1 MNLTSKPCIL
11 AIQLFIYLHLFNI
24 LFRKCDLKKCISES
38 GIWKSFVGCGHLYHL
53 QCIVPNISVC
63 KICQDE
69 LISAMD
75 LLAKKAN
82 KAVHENAAVVYD
94 EDDDI
99 DKQTSDDGDYFDDN
113 VVSEDYVNEESVNAL
128 NATICQWKLAAAPL
142 S

>member
-1 MNLTSKPCIL
+1 
-11 AIQLFIYLHLFNI
+11 
-24 LFRKCDLKKCISES
+24 
-38 GIWKSFVGCGHLYHL
+38 
-53 QCIVPNISVC
+53 
-63 KICQDE
+63 
-69 LISAMD
+69 MD

-82 KAVHENAAVVYD
+82 KAAHENAAAVYD

-99 DKQTSDDGDYFDDN
+99 DKQTSDDGDCFDDN